1 MRYKDNK
8 DYKQKTKASGKWRKA
23 NDYDVFNYAFCLECV
38 HFKMDVSMPIC
49 GDCLLMEKE
58 GASNGVMAQAV
69 CNRFLSRHGTDING
83 KQLDPALLSLTFK
96 IERLGDGSIFIPR
109 EGVENAFC

>member
-8 DYKQKTKASGKWRKA
+8 DYKQKIKARGKWSKA

-58 GASNGVMAQAV
+58 GAFNGVMAQAV
-69 CNRFLSRHGTDING
+69 CNRFLSHKGRDING
-83 KQLDPALLSLTFK
+83 KQLDPATLSLSFK
-96 IERLGDGSIFIPR
+96 IERYKNGEIYIPR
-109 EGVENAFC
+109 DV